1 VRNAT
6 DARPARISLAPLSQ
20 AKEPSDECAYR
31 IGRSSSPHPL
41 DWRLS
46 LGRTSLATDKPIR
59 SSRQSRAAL
68 TQRLAQVENL
78 ITIGRQQFARQLTI
92 VTEIERSQGDST
104 AARETLHL
112 FAQAHAIRLDDRD
125 RLARLLEQA

>member
-1 VRNAT
+1 MDLLR
-6 DARPARISLAPLSQ
+6 D
-20 AKEPSDECAYR
+20 
-31 IGRSSSPHPL
+31 
-41 DWRLS
+41 
-46 LGRTSLATDKPIR
+46 LATDKPIR

-92 VTEIERSQGDST
+92 VTEIERSQGDLT

-112 FAQAHAIRLDDRD
+112 SAQAHAIRLDDRD
-125 RLARLLEQA
+125 RLAPARAGLVLQRTGARPASRGRRRW

>member
-1 VRNAT
+1 MRNAT
-6 DARPARISLAPLSQ
+6 DAQPARLSVAPLSQ
-20 AKEPSDECAYR
+20 AKEPFDECAYR
-31 IGRSSSPHPL
+31 IGRSSPPSL
-41 DWRLS
+41 DWRI
-46 LGRTSLATDKPIR
+46 SLAVDASPAR
-59 SSRQSRAAL
+59 PGRGAL

>member
-1 VRNAT
+1 MNART
-6 DARPARISLAPLSQ
+6 VLADHHPRPRST
-20 AKEPSDECAYR
+20 
-31 IGRSSSPHPL
+31 GRSASRSMDL
-41 DWRLS
+41 LRD
-46 LGRTSLATDKPIR
+46 LATDKPIR

>member
-1 VRNAT
+1 MNART
-6 DARPARISLAPLSQ
+6 VLADHHPRSRSTGGSASAEPPR
-20 AKEPSDECAYR
+20 AK
-31 IGRSSSPHPL
+31 RSMDL
-41 DWRLS
+41 LRD
-46 LGRTSLATDKPIR
+46 LATDKPIR